1 MVDPL
6 PHILLSNF
14 QVEELAIHNTYTGSY
29 IEESPNLPD
38 YPIANSS
45 SVIEDW
51 SNYSPASPSFS
62 TNLDLYDL
70 LINQPPPSLLSSEAN
85 SPLASTSNLPPLSS
99 TKATKQT
106 NLFSFY
112 SKTSPTKPH
121 TEWQKRKRENEDKNG
136 ETYAKQEQKDEAE
149 KLHKLTNKQANNQIS
164 QKKWWDRLKKE
175 KATLSKAE
183 QDSSVSLFIYTL

>member
-1 MVDPL
+1 MLPAPPVQQTVVDPL
-6 PHILLSNF
+6 SHIPLSNF

-29 IEESPNLPD
+29 IEPPNLPD
-38 YPIANSS
+38 YPMANSS

-70 LINQPPPSLLSSEAN
+70 LINQPPPSLLPSEAN
-85 SPLASTSNLPPLSS
+85 SPLTSTSNLPPLSS

-106 NLFSFY
+106 NLFSFH

-121 TEWQKRKRENEDKNG
+121 TERQKRKRENEDKNG
-136 ETYAKQEQKDEAE
+136 EKYAKQKQKDEAE

-164 QKKWWDRLKKE
+164 QKK
-175 KATLSKAE
+175 
-183 QDSSVSLFIYTL
+183 